1 MFLRTP
7 SLFKDYL
14 GYLRTRGHT
23 EGSRPSE
30 MKQALAIDPRFFV
43 HILYYH
49 AKNMKI
55 ILQLQRKTKY
65 FSEKSSCVAI
75 VLLRIPNFVK
85 EIRKSDELILKNSV
99 ADELMDLRKSPA
111 SNLKLQETN
120 RPKYAI
126 LTVFW
131 PIL

>member
-55 ILQLQRKTKY
+55 ILQLQRKTKI
-65 FSEKSSCVAI
+65 FFRKIE
-75 VLLRIPNFVK
+75 LRRYCPI
-85 EIRKSDELILKNSV
+85 
-99 ADELMDLRKSPA
+99 ADPQLRER
-111 SNLKLQETN
+111 N
-120 RPKYAI
+120 
-126 LTVFW
+126 
-131 PIL
+131 